1 MDAAASALSDPIRRD
16 ILRMLR
22 DAPRSAGA
30 IAGAFS
36 VTRPAISRHLRVL
49 REAGLVVD
57 EAQGRERVY
66 RIELA
71 PLAAIEEFIAEL
83 RRDPKSE
90 WERRFMA
97 LEIEVHRAK
106 RESKKR
112 AAVSASWINSE
123 SRRRRDDESDRT
135 SGRQRPGADAPV
147 RRADR
152 GRVAP
157 GRSRTMYEHG
167 EYDRRRRHQTSRV
180 TANT

>member
-1 MDAAASALSDPIRRD
+1 
-16 ILRMLR
+16 MLW

-57 EAQGRERVY
+57 KAQGRERVY
-66 RIELA
+66 RLELG

-83 RRDPKSE
+83 RRDRTSA

-97 LEIEVHRAK
+97 LETEVHRVK

-112 AAVSASWINSE
+112 AALASRI
-123 SRRRRDDESDRT
+123 DQQQK
-135 SGRQRPGADAPV
+135 G
-147 RRADR
+147 
-152 GRVAP
+152 
-157 GRSRTMYEHG
+157 
-167 EYDRRRRHQTSRV
+167 
-180 TANT
+180 